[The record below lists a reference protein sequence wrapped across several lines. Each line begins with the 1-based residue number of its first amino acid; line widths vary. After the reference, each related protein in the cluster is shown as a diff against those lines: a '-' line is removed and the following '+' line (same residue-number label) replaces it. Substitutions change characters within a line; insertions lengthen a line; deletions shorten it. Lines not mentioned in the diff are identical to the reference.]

1 MDERNKLVFFQ
12 LCRAALRNFVP
23 AGEIADEM
31 LFGAQ
36 EAIAQHELHRLNM
49 RMQRQ
54 IKLLVE
60 RLDSLEGKANEV
72 DCQKLVATYIP
83 SLLEYHKSHFGEV
96 FHKLGKVEQ
105 SYDCKVRE
113 FGERFLNGDAGEF
126 LEETGLGAQ
135 FPHLSKEVLR
145 HLSGEGVLADLYEL
159 GPEIDRGGM
168 SQVFTAVRKGTGERR
183 ALKRFVANGRGMLER
198 FLIEGFVGKN
208 FLHSDYLVSTFDFGG
223 FLNSGDYFI
232 ECELLSGQNLSRWLR
247 SHPYRGPEDPHLR
260 LVGQMLE
267 GLRYL
272 HSQGFIHR
280 DVKPA
285 NFFLTDS
292 GRVKMLDFG
301 IIKSLRHRMADA
313 GLTYTN
319 QSLGTPAFK
328 APEQIDPV
336 SFGPISEKTDIYSL
350 GATMFE
356 LLTGQPLF
364 QGSRVEIERQHMFQ
378 EPPRPSQFN
387 IALTAE
393 VDALILACLEK
404 DPDKRPT
411 LDEVVAL
418 LPPPPALDEKTGFLE
433 SLCWEGLRHRE
444 EIVSQLQTIT
454 EYEVGN
460 LGPIAS
466 HVKKARIHRFKER
479 VLSQLHSRV
488 HTSRKLLW
496 RVREELA
503 TWNPRDFGERCPNL
517 LCGKERPRGSRECPS
532 CHANFTEMVCDNCK
546 KPTSYFS
553 DRCQRGLCAAP
564 LNKDPKLR
572 YVVKTTTKHA
582 LLGSEQESAK
592 ALLVLSHLLS
602 EQFQWHPDTESLE
615 RMESLRLR
623 FAQANRIFQSEQVK
637 EYRNALRKLVDT
649 ARDEY
654 CREQKIQSQ
663 DTLKET
669 YWLIDEGRVLDAHR
683 ELGKIPRLIWD
694 SELELLEDR
703 INQALTQD
711 ELKMVEDLLIKT
723 QPDKARVILE
733 GLPYDCQQRRRLL
746 ERTRQLQRA
755 LANTE
760 PRPKMPTTLPMTPA
774 LVLHHR
780 VLPRTATLV
789 FLASAFVTSGLAYW
803 FLWSKADPNMMKAT
817 LSLGIMKKVK
827 RSMVEKPAIAPPLI
841 LPEPPKRRKPRS
853 RSLFVLPRKTG
864 YHLDRTKNAQLQRVR
879 FQPRILR
886 LQRSRRLRSL
896 RTQRCTGPNKL
907 LRCRR
912 RCLQHNRKGLCI
924 RRARQSCHCITAR

>member
-1 MDERNKLVFFQ
+1 MDERSKLVFFQ

-36 EAIAQHELHRLNM
+36 EAIAQHELHRLN
-49 RMQRQ
+49 RKMQRQ
-54 IKLLVE
+54 IKLVVE
-60 RLDSLEGKANEV
+60 RLDSLEGKANES
-72 DCQKLVATYIP
+72 DQERLIATYIP
-83 SLLEYHKSHFGEV
+83 HLLEHHKAHFGEV
-96 FHKLGKVEQ
+96 FHKLGKVEE
-105 SYDCKVRE
+105 SYDRKVRE
-113 FGERFLNGDAGEF
+113 FGERFSGGDAGEF

-183 ALKRFVANGRGMLER
+183 ALKRFVAAGRGMLER
-198 FLIEGFVGKN
+198 FLIEGYVGKTY
-208 FLHSDYLVSTFDFGG
+208 LQSDYLVSIFDFGG

-232 ECELLSGQNLSRWLR
+232 ECELLQGQNLSRWLQ

-272 HSQGFIHR
+272 HGQGFIHR

-285 NFFLTDS
+285 NFFLTDN

-301 IIKSLRHRMADA
+301 IIKSLRHQMTDM

-328 APEQIDPV
+328 APEQIDPI

-356 LLTGQPLF
+356 LLTGRPLF
-364 QGSRVEIERQHMFQ
+364 QGSRVEIEQQHLQQ
-378 EPPRPSQFN
+378 EPPCPSKFN
-387 IALTAE
+387 IALTSE
-393 VDALILACLEK
+393 VDALVLACLEK

-411 LDEVVAL
+411 LDEVVEL
-418 LPPPPALDEKTGFLE
+418 LPPPPALDEKTGMLE

-444 EIVSQLQTIT
+444 EIVSQLQNIT
-454 EYEVGN
+454 QHEVGN
-460 LGPIAS
+460 LGPIAA
-466 HVKKARIHRFKER
+466 HVEKSRIHRYKER
-479 VLSQLHSRV
+479 VLTQLHGRV
-488 HTSRKLLW
+488 NSSRKLLW
-496 RVREELA
+496 RVQEELA
-503 TWNPRDFGERCPNL
+503 TWNPQHFGERCPNL
-517 LCGKERPRGSRECPS
+517 LCGKERPRGSRQCPS
-532 CHANFTEMVCDNCK
+532 CQADFTAMSCDNCD

-553 DRCQRGLCAAP
+553 DRCQRGLCGAP
-564 LNKDPKLR
+564 LSKDQKLR
-572 YVVKTTTKHA
+572 YVVEVTAKHA
-582 LLGSEQESAK
+582 LFDSEQEAAK

-623 FAQANRIFQSEQVK
+623 FAQANRIFQSEQIEVF
-637 EYRNALRKLVDT
+637 RNALRKLVDS

-654 CREQKIQSQ
+654 CREQKLRSQ
-663 DTLKET
+663 DTLKEV
-669 YWLIDEGRVLDAHR
+669 YWLIDEGRFLDAHR
-683 ELGKIPRLIWD
+683 ELGLIPRIIWD
-694 SELELLEDR
+694 RELELLEDR
-703 INQALTQD
+703 INQALIQD
-711 ELKMVEDLLIKT
+711 ELEMVEELLLKT
-723 QPDKARVILE
+723 KPDKARVVLE

-760 PRPKMPTTLPMTPA
+760 PRPSMPTTLPITPA
-774 LVLHHR
+774 IALHHR

-789 FLASAFVTSGLAYW
+789 LLMSAFVSTGLAYW
-803 FLWSKADPNMMKAT
+803 YLWSKADPQIMKAA

-827 RSMVEKPAIAPPLI
+827 RSFVEKPAIAPPLV
-841 LPEPPKRRKPRS
+841 LPEPPPKRRRMRKARPFVLPRNPGYVIQKTRFRRSTRS
-853 RSLFVLPRKTG
+853 RSLLSNPLRKYPAARSPKLTLRCG
-864 YHLDRTKNAQLQRVR
+864 KS
-879 FQPRILR
+879 RILR
-886 LQRSRRLRSL
+886 
-896 RTQRCTGPNKL
+896 CW
-907 LRCRR
+907 R
-912 RCLQHNRKGLCI
+912 RCLQRTLNGRCV
-924 RRARQSCHCITAR
+924 RRARRVCRCVSNR